1 MYELKLS
8 FPFLCIYNSIF
19 TDLEHVRFFQ
29 EHCTPLLVLSH
40 LSLGAPTP
48 EANKNSTTTTTSTPD
63 VKQGWT
69 YFCKDAHCKEGCTR
83 GFAYD
88 EPGCI
93 DMHGKKSIKFRTNI
107 GLGEHA
113 LVVTS
118 GKGCYCQKNCLETLT
133 RNVSVWRSIRAR
145 RTGLYRGVAQR

>member
-1 MYELKLS
+1 M
-8 FPFLCIYNSIF
+8 F
-19 TDLEHVRFFQ
+19 TRPRT
-29 EHCTPLLVLSH
+29 CTVFSKTLHPLLVLSH
-40 LSLGAPTP
+40 LSLGTPTP
-48 EANKNSTTTTTSTPD
+48 EANKNSTTTTTTTTFTPD

-93 DMHGKKSIKFRTNI
+93 DMHGKKSVKFRTSI
-107 GLGEHA
+107 RLGEYA

-118 GKGCYCQKNCLETLT
+118 GKGCHCQKNCLE
-133 RNVSVWRSIRAR
+133 NVNTKYVSLEKHQ
-145 RTGLYRGVAQR
+145 GLSYRFISGGCPKNNC